1 MQPRQIVFQ
10 NGKLTS
16 LQLYHTYADQ
26 AGYYDICLLIYH
38 SADYRNGA
46 DIRSTWTNL
55 VMQIHQDA
63 IRDDHQA
70 PWELIMLKCQD
81 IARRVALN
89 ENIFPVVTLL
99 RMLLAYDIE
108 YCTHDPARVGQ
119 QGENGESLVGAPLTW
134 ALDVFIGVNAPFES
148 LVSTLEGLWYSE
160 EYPFTGR
167 QRKLIVKWIIYTVE
181 QWEESSRRTGVL
193 FGGENNAL
201 GLADLL
207 RVVLGGNELDRGR
220 EEDRMWVERGR
231 EIRAKIEDAV
241 R

>member
-1 MQPRQIVFQ
+1 
-10 NGKLTS
+10 
-16 LQLYHTYADQ
+16 
-26 AGYYDICLLIYH
+26 
-38 SADYRNGA
+38 
-46 DIRSTWTNL
+46 
-55 VMQIHQDA
+55 
-63 IRDDHQA
+63 
-70 PWELIMLKCQD
+70 MLKCQD